1 MLNEMRLGA
10 MSPNTIQRFNSL
22 TRELKSD
29 DGLRPTELFPLR
41 NQVDEANTRMLARLT
56 GPSKVYTARDRG
68 PQADKMDNMCPAPST
83 LNLKINSQV
92 MLLRNQGGGSG
103 GLVNGSIGV
112 LIGFSNRPADN
123 DGSLSGGAKSTP
135 LNSPGEELPLVRFT
149 MEEGKTRDVV
159 IGREEWSVEMP
170 NGTLLGA
177 RIQIPLG
184 LAWSLSIHK
193 SQGQTLSKVRVDLG
207 KVFEKGTKLVRDD
220 SIATSTRDLI
230 YSHFISAN
238 IGQAYVAL
246 SRATSLEGLQVLN
259 FDPRRVMVHP
269 KVIDFYRNLQV
280 YKK

>member
-1 MLNEMRLGA
+1 
-10 MSPNTIQRFNSL
+10 
-22 TRELKSD
+22 
-29 DGLRPTELFPLR
+29 
-41 NQVDEANTRMLARLT
+41 MLARLT
-56 GPSKVYTARDRG
+56 GPSKVYIARDRG
-68 PQADKMDNMCPAPST
+68 PQADKMENMCPAPST

-149 MEEGKTRDVV
+149 LEEGKTRDVV

-207 KVFEKGTKLVRDD
+207 KVFEKGTMLVRDA
-220 SIATSTRDLI
+220 SVVFSRGLI
-230 YSHFISAN
+230 YSRFIFHF
-238 IGQAYVAL
+238 
-246 SRATSLEGLQVLN
+246 LQ
-259 FDPRRVMVHP
+259 
-269 KVIDFYRNLQV
+269 I
-280 YKK
+280 